1 MNEIA
6 GYLVTWSQ
14 WPWAKAGS
22 VTTNEHLVDLREQS
36 FAEWYLD
43 AIQQYDDECDHKIHS
58 VVPLTAKDV
67 ELFRKY
73 EIGM

>member
-43 AIQQYDDECDHKIHS
+43 AIQQYDKYNHKIHS

-67 ELFRKY
+67 ELFRQY